1 MTVETTYSIVKTR
14 NKTRDFNKKK
24 KKKKKKKKV

>member
-24 KKKKKKKKV
+24 QKKRKKFKI